1 MLDEM
6 KIIADF
12 VLCKDVTKEVN
23 GSATLLTLGT
33 PEDDRMSSDNL
44 HIFEVVKLPER
55 KIDPDKYLDLKVGDR
70 VISISTGSEYKIDGD
85 DYKLFHLQYIT
96 AKLNN

>member
-6 KIIADF
+6 KIIRDF

-23 GSATLLTLGT
+23 GTSTNLFLGT

-44 HIFEVVKLPER
+44 HIFEVVKLPEH
-55 KIDPDKYLDLKVGDR
+55 KIDTDKYLDLSIGDK
-70 VISISTGSEYKIDGD
+70 VISISTGTGYKIDD
-85 DYKLFHLQYIT
+85 HNYKLFELQYIT
-96 AKLNN
+96 AKLDK

>member
-1 MLDEM
+1 MR
-6 KIIADF
+6 IIGDF

-23 GSATLLTLGT
+23 GSTTLLTLGT

-55 KIDPDKYLDLKVGDR
+55 KINTDRYLDLNIGDR
-70 VISISTGSEYKIDGD
+70 AISISTGNDFKIDGI
-85 DYKLFHLQYIT
+85 DYKMFELQYIT
-96 AKLNN
+96 AKING